1 MRAGR
6 LMVSAAG
13 SGHGKSVVTMGLLQA
28 MKERGIAL
36 QSFKC
41 GPDYI
46 DPGFHERVLG
56 VPCRNL
62 DTFLMGEEDVLEEAS
77 DAEKAGLFAL
87 AEGAMGLFDGLGG
100 GGAHSAF
107 STALLCGMPVVAV
120 LDAGREEDCAKQ
132 LKRLLERDTEGAIRG
147 FLINRCREE
156 EYPSVIQSI
165 RDTLSLNSPAEITFH
180 FSGGGNK
187 TRGMQDRIH
196 EECREKGTGAG
207 YVCACGFLPPLPEAV
222 FPSRHLGLVGASE
235 TEGFA
240 RRIMTIA
247 NELERAG
254 CVDAVLALGQKEVF
268 PYGKTLKPL
277 EAGAGSPDLRSGA
290 GRKMREATAPAAV
303 HCDMRE
309 NTAPAS
315 AHYVP
320 EAVSEKEKR
329 CRIAVARDHA
339 FSFVYQRS
347 LENLER
353 AGAQLVF
360 FSPLDDPCLPEGTDG
375 LYLPG
380 GYPELYA
387 RDLEENRS
395 MRISVRDAVIGGM
408 PTVAEC
414 GGFLYLGEELCGE
427 DGRPCKMAGV
437 LRGRASKK
445 DHLVRFGYLELM
457 QERGDSLLFREGET
471 VHAHEFHYW
480 DTTVPGDDLLALKPS
495 KNREWRCGFT
505 GPKLYAAFPHLYLSA
520 QRAERFVGA
529 CLAPILLR

>member
-62 DTFLMGEEDVLEEAS
+62 DTFLMGEEDVLEEVS

-165 RDTLSLNSPAEITFH
+165 RDTLSLNSPAEMTFP

-187 TRGMQDRIH
+187 TRRMQDRIH

-254 CVDAVLALGQKEVF
+254 CVDAVLALGQRKMR
-268 PYGKTLKPL
+268 
-277 EAGAGSPDLRSGA
+277 EATAPAAADHYE
-290 GRKMREATAPAAV
+290 MREATAPAAV